1 MTRILTTSRG
11 SNIEKFS
18 SQDWALF
25 AGVSLIWGA
34 SFLFIDVGLDA
45 FHPGVVTLLRV
56 GFGAGMLALVPR
68 ARRVIDRD
76 DWPRL
81 VVLSVIWVGAPFTL
95 FPIAQQWINSAVA
108 GMLNGA
114 MPLFAS
120 VVSALM
126 LRRLP
131 RGAQALGLVVGL
143 VGVVA
148 ISAPSA
154 GDGDSQAIGVGLVLL
169 ATVMYG
175 LSINIA
181 VPMQQK
187 YGSLPMMMWMLTLA
201 TVWTA
206 PYGLVGLAD
215 SSWSAASF
223 VAVFVLGVLGTGLA
237 FVIMGSLAGSV
248 GPTRASFITYVIPVV
263 ALVLGVVFRNDTVSF
278 VAIIGSVLVIAGALL
293 ASRREA

>member
-11 SNIEKFS
+11 SNLEKFS
-18 SQDWALF
+18 AGDWGLF
-25 AGVSLIWGA
+25 ASVSLIWGA

-45 FHPGVVTLLRV
+45 FHPGLVTLLRV
-56 GFGAGMLALVPR
+56 GSGAAILALVPR
-68 ARRVIDRD
+68 ARRRVEPEDR
-76 DWPRL
+76 PRL
-81 VVLSVIWVGAPFTL
+81 FVLSIIWVGVPFTL

-108 GMLNGA
+108 GMLNGGV
-114 MPLFAS
+114 PLFAAI
-120 VVSALM
+120 VSAVM

-143 VGVVA
+143 VGVIA

-154 GDGDSQAIGVGLVLL
+154 SDGESQALGVGLVLL

-175 LSINIA
+175 LSLNIA

-187 YGSLPMMMWMLTLA
+187 YGSLSMMMWMLALA
-201 TVWTA
+201 TLWTA
-206 PYGLVGLAD
+206 PYGLFGLAR
-215 SSWSAASF
+215 STWSASSF
-223 VAVFVLGVLGTGLA
+223 VAVLVLGVAGTGIA

-263 ALVLGVVFRNDTVSF
+263 ALALGVAFRGDTVAL
-278 VAIIGSVLVIAGALL
+278 VAIGGSVLVIAGALL

>member
-1 MTRILTTSRG
+1 MTRILSTSRG
-11 SNIEKFS
+11 SNVEKFS

-45 FHPGVVTLLRV
+45 FHPGLVTLLRV
-56 GFGAGMLALVPR
+56 GFGAGMLALVPK
-68 ARRVIDRD
+68 ARRRIQRV

-81 VVLSVIWVGAPFTL
+81 VVLSAIWVGAPFTL

-114 MPLFAS
+114 VPLFAS

-131 RGAQALGLVVGL
+131 RGAQAIGLVVGL

-154 GDGDSQAIGVGLVLL
+154 GDSDSQAIGVALVLL

-201 TVWTA
+201 TIWTA
-206 PYGLVGLAD
+206 PYGLVGLAG
-215 SSWSAASF
+215 SSWSRASF
-223 VAVFVLGVLGTGLA
+223 AAVLVLGVVGTGLA

-263 ALVLGVVFRNDTVSF
+263 ALALGVVFRGDAVSF
-278 VAIIGSVLVIAGALL
+278 VAVSGSVLVIAGALL

>member
-201 TVWTA
+201 TVWTT
-206 PYGLVGLAD
+206 PYGLLGLAD

-223 VAVFVLGVLGTGLA
+223 AAVFVLGVLGTGFA

-248 GPTRASFITYVIPVV
+248 GPTRASFITYVIPAV

-278 VAIIGSVLVIAGALL
+278 VAIAGSVLVIAGALL

>member
-1 MTRILTTSRG
+1 MTRILSTSRG
-11 SNIEKFS
+11 SNVEKFS

-25 AGVSLIWGA
+25 TGVSLIWGA

-45 FHPGVVTLLRV
+45 FHPGLVTLLRV
-56 GFGAGMLALVPR
+56 GFGAGMLALVPK
-68 ARRVIDRD
+68 ARRRIQRV

-81 VVLSVIWVGAPFTL
+81 VVLSAIWVGAPFTL

-114 MPLFAS
+114 VPLFAS

-131 RGAQALGLVVGL
+131 RDAQAIGLVVGL

-154 GDGDSQAIGVGLVLL
+154 GDSDSQAIGVALVLL

-201 TVWTA
+201 TIWTA
-206 PYGLVGLAD
+206 PYGLVGLAG
-215 SSWSAASF
+215 SSWSRASF
-223 VAVFVLGVLGTGLA
+223 AAVLVLGVVGTGLA

-263 ALVLGVVFRNDTVSF
+263 ALALGVVFRGDAVSL
-278 VAIIGSVLVIAGALL
+278 VAVAGSVLVIAGALL